1 MKEKMALGTLVDWKE
16 IKNINRKACWSLRD
30 VIAVFLRDY
39 LYKFADEQKYGHPL
53 KYADMEE
60 WNEKIRQVADNFAIG
75 ISDITDEE
83 YGVWCDPNISLEEKE
98 KKMNEI
104 DNIKRKCIEEGFD
117 GLKEIFWDLWD

>member
-16 IKNINRKACWSLRD
+16 IKNLNRKACWSLRD

-39 LYKFADEQKYGHPL
+39 LYKFADEQKYGYPL

-98 KKMNEI
+98 KKINEI

>member
-16 IKNINRKACWSLRD
+16 IKNLNRKACWSLRD

-39 LYKFADEQKYGHPL
+39 LYKFADEQKYGYPL

-75 ISDITDEE
+75 ISDITNEE
-83 YGVWCDPNISLEEKE
+83 YGIWCGPNISLEEKE